1 MIYKSKCDFH
11 AKKLNFV
18 TALFLNF
25 YFPKKIYSVHNW
37 TPFVQNRTKMKK
49 TNASIL
55 IIDDQE
61 DILFASKVYL
71 KKYFENIHT
80 LNNPKKIVELLSK
93 NAIDVVLLDM
103 NYRIGFEDGREGL
116 YLLKEIKTLSPKTV
130 VILMTAFGKVETA
143 VEGLKSGAFD
153 YILKPWENKK
163 LLESVKQAVDKS
175 RKEQKKS
182 KEVEIDNGFFV
193 GTSEIIKKAYS
204 LADKVAKTDANVLI
218 LGENGTGKFVMA
230 HHIYSQ
236 SERKNNPFIA
246 VDLGS
251 LNSNIFE
258 SELFGYAKGAFT
270 DAKTDTPGR
279 FEMAQNGTIF
289 LDEIGNVPLHLQ
301 SKLLQVIQTKTVTRL
316 GETKARPL
324 NVRIITAT
332 NLNLKLEVADKNFRE
347 DLYYRINTMEIVLPP
362 LRERNEDK
370 IPLAEYLLDKM
381 IEKYGRSEITFD
393 KKVLEQI
400 EKHAWNGNIR
410 EMENKIERAVIL
422 CENNTITVS
431 DLDLET
437 ITSYDENPDDIQLSS
452 VEKATIEK
460 ALLKHSNNI
469 SKTADELG
477 LSRGSLYRR
486 LEKYNININ

>member
-1 MIYKSKCDFH
+1 
-11 AKKLNFV
+11 
-18 TALFLNF
+18 
-25 YFPKKIYSVHNW
+25 
-37 TPFVQNRTKMKK
+37 MKK

-61 DILFASKVYL
+61 DILFASKVFL
-71 KKYFENIHT
+71 KKYFEDIYT
-80 LNNPKKIVELLSK
+80 LNNPKNIVELLSK
-93 NAIDVVLLDM
+93 KSIDVVLLDM
-103 NYRIGFEDGREGL
+103 NYRIGFEDGKEGL

-175 RKEQKKS
+175 RKEQKKE
-182 KEVEIDNGFFV
+182 KNMEIKDDFFI

-218 LGENGTGKFVMA
+218 LGENGTGKFVLA
-230 HHIYSQ
+230 HHIYKQ

-347 DLYYRINTMEIVLPP
+347 DLYYRINTMEIILPA

-370 IPLAEYLLDKM
+370 IPLAEYLLNKM
-381 IEKYGRSEITFD
+381 IEKYGRDEITFD
-393 KKVLEQI
+393 KKVPEQI

-422 CENNTITVS
+422 CENNMITVA

-437 ITSYDENPDDIQLSS
+437 ITAYEENPDDIQLSS
-452 VEKATIEK
+452 VEKTAIEK
-460 ALLKHSNNI
+460 VLLKNNNNI
-469 SKTADELG
+469 SKTAEELG

-486 LEKYNININ
+486 LEKYNISIN

>member
-1 MIYKSKCDFH
+1 
-11 AKKLNFV
+11 
-18 TALFLNF
+18 
-25 YFPKKIYSVHNW
+25 
-37 TPFVQNRTKMKK
+37 MKK
-49 TNASIL
+49 TTASIL

-61 DILFASKVYL
+61 DILFASKLYL
-71 KKYFENIHT
+71 KKYFENIYT
-80 LNNPKKIVELLSK
+80 LNNPKNIVELLAK
-93 NAIDVVLLDM
+93 NTIDVVLLDM

-116 YLLKEIKTLSPKTV
+116 YLLKEINALSPKTV

-175 RKEQKKS
+175 RKNQRKVKDI
-182 KEVEIDNGFFV
+182 EVNDDFFV
-193 GTSEIIKKAYS
+193 GNSEIIKKAYS
-204 LADKVAKTDANVLI
+204 LADKVAQTDANVLI
-218 LGENGTGKFVMA
+218 LGENGTGKFVLA

-236 SERKNNPFIA
+236 SERKNAPFVA

-316 GETKARPL
+316 GETKARTV

-332 NLNLKLEVADKNFRE
+332 NLNLKLEVEDKNFRE

-370 IPLAEYLLDKM
+370 IPLAEYLLEKM
-381 IEKYGRSEITFD
+381 SRKYGREAVVFD
-393 KKVLEQI
+393 KKVFEQI
-400 EKHAWNGNIR
+400 ERHAWKGNIR
-410 EMENKIERAVIL
+410 EMENKIERAIIL
-422 CENNTITVS
+422 CENNRITVS
-431 DLDLET
+431 DLDLEQ
-437 ITSYDENPDDIQLSS
+437 ITTYDENADDIQLST
-452 VEKATIEK
+452 VEKATVEK
-460 ALLKHSNNI
+460 ALLKNNNNI
-469 SKTADELG
+469 SKTAEELG

-486 LEKYNININ
+486 LEKYNISIN

>member
-1 MIYKSKCDFH
+1 
-11 AKKLNFV
+11 
-18 TALFLNF
+18 
-25 YFPKKIYSVHNW
+25 
-37 TPFVQNRTKMKK
+37 MKK

-71 KKYFENIHT
+71 KKYFENIYT
-80 LNNPKKIVELLSK
+80 LNNPKKVVELLAQ
-93 NAIDVVLLDM
+93 NTVDVVLLDM

-182 KEVEIDNGFFV
+182 KEIEIENDFFI
-193 GTSEIIKKAYS
+193 GNSEIIKKAYS

-218 LGENGTGKFVMA
+218 LGENGTGKFVLA
-230 HHIYSQ
+230 HHIYNQSQ
-236 SERKNNPFIA
+236 RKSNPFIA

-270 DAKTDTPGR
+270 DAKNDTPGR

-332 NLNLKLEVADKNFRE
+332 NLNLKTEVADKNFRE

-362 LRERNEDK
+362 LRERNKDK

-422 CENNTITVS
+422 CENNVITVS

-437 ITSYDENPDDIQLSS
+437 ITPYDENQDDIQLSS
-452 VEKATIEK
+452 VEKSAIEK
-460 ALLKHSNNI
+460 ALLKHQNNI

-477 LSRGSLYRR
+477 LSRGALYRR

>member
-1 MIYKSKCDFH
+1 
-11 AKKLNFV
+11 
-18 TALFLNF
+18 
-25 YFPKKIYSVHNW
+25 
-37 TPFVQNRTKMKK
+37 MKK

-55 IIDDQE
+55 VIDDQE
-61 DILFASKVYL
+61 DILFASKMLL
-71 KKYFENIHT
+71 KKHFENIFT
-80 LNNPKKIVELLSK
+80 LNNPKNIVELLAK

-143 VEGLKSGAFD
+143 VEGLKAGAFD
-153 YILKPWENKK
+153 YILKPWENEK
-163 LLESVKQAVDKS
+163 LLSVVKNAVDKS

-182 KEVEIDNGFFV
+182 NDIEITNEFFV
-193 GTSEIIKKAYS
+193 GNSDVIKKAYS
-204 LADKVAKTDANVLI
+204 LGDKVAKTDANVLI
-218 LGENGTGKFVMA
+218 LGENGTGKFVLS
-230 HHIYSQ
+230 HHIYCQ
-236 SERKNNPFIA
+236 SDRKNSSFIH

-270 DAKTDTPGR
+270 DAKIDTPGR

-301 SKLLQVIQTKTVTRL
+301 AKLLQVIQNKTVIRL
-316 GETKARPL
+316 GESKARPL

-332 NLNLKLEVADKNFRE
+332 NLNLKQEIANKTFRE

-370 IPLAEYLLDKM
+370 IPLANYLLLK
-381 IEKYGRSEITFD
+381 IIAKYRRDEITFHE
-393 KKVLEQI
+393 KVLEQI

-410 EMENKIERAVIL
+410 EMENRIERAVIL
-422 CENNTITVS
+422 CENNQITVS
-431 DLDLET
+431 DLDLEQ
-437 ITSYDENPDDIQLSS
+437 ITTYEDNQDDIELSA
-452 VEKATIEK
+452 VEKIAIEK
-460 ALLKHSNNI
+460 ILFKNNNNI
-469 SKTADELG
+469 TKTAEELG
-477 LSRGSLYRR
+477 LSRGALYRR
-486 LEKYNININ
+486 LEKYNISTN